1 MIGVHVKRIICW
13 ILVGE
18 IASVIEEDLDTN
30 NCSCEKC
37 LVSKLALECEDE
49 ILNRTETLLNDKKV
63 TYAKSNC
70 LIRTISLVIICLCLL
85 VVICVSCYFYQRKY
99 RSKKPFHDINIK
111 LGKIRF

>member
-85 VVICVSCYFYQRKY
+85 VAICVSCYFYQRKY